1 MPTKVLVFESD
12 SAFAG
17 ELRNELG
24 KLGCATTVVDDGNL
38 GLQQAGS
45 DRPDLIL
52 LSIELPRMNGFS
64 VCNKLKKDPGLKDV
78 PLIIMSSESSDET
91 FEQHKKLRTR
101 AEDYVHKPIAFG
113 ELLQHIQ
120 GFVEIQSMAA
130 IAVDDSAIVID
141 EEIEVGASDYLIED
155 DGSAPGSKRP
165 EKKVDA
171 DIDAFAESAFGRLTE
186 PEATAPPP
194 AEARASHNG
203 TPAEGRPG
211 QQRSVPPPRSMSPAP
226 RTPTLAPQA
235 DPAELRRVKDELART
250 KERLEGGEREI
261 EEVRREADRLRLEA
275 GEAERLGREVEELR
289 AKVASGPKAGG
300 VSSRDFLD
308 LREALNKKDKEI
320 LALKEQLSKKDKEIV
335 ETQDKMLALERGKAD
350 LDDRLIVLER
360 EVDATR
366 EKTEALSADKDLA
379 RKAADDFKARFE
391 KAKADGEAKERQ
403 NIELRAKH
411 SNELASAQTRF
422 EAERAEA
429 DQTLANERAERARF
443 ADEEEQRRE
452 ADVEQ
457 AKRDADAVLAEAREK
472 ADSVLSEALA
482 TQAAALR
489 REHEGKLGDLR
500 REHQQI
506 LDSARAE
513 AKDAAD
519 AAEARREQDVVA
531 AQREAGEIADAARA
545 EAQKR
550 EEGRLQELR
559 GELSAKMA
567 ELENDR
573 DARLANAEAKGA
585 RELGEANDKLAKV
598 DVEFSAVRGE
608 LESLRESK
616 RVADEA
622 AEAKIADL
630 EKRALGAESAR
641 ATIDQ
646 ELSEKIDKLAVE
658 TVRADKAHAK
668 WQSDKQ
674 SLERA
679 KDALAVALS
688 QIEEAEERS

>member
-17 ELRNELG
+17 ELRSELG
-24 KLGCATTVVDDGNL
+24 KLGCATTIVDDGNL

-113 ELLQHIQ
+113 ELLRHIQ
-120 GFVEIQSMAA
+120 GFVEIQGMAN
-130 IAVDDSAIVID
+130 VGVEDGAIVID
-141 EEIEVGASDYLIED
+141 EEIEVGTSDYLIEED
-155 DGSAPGSKRP
+155 AGAPGSKRP
-165 EKKVDA
+165 EKHVDA

-186 PEATAPPP
+186 REGAAPQP
-194 AEARASHNG
+194 AEARGGRNG
-203 TPAEGRPG
+203 APAEGRPAP
-211 QQRSVPPPRSMSPAP
+211 QRSVPPARSTSAVPRAPA
-226 RTPTLAPQA
+226 AA
-235 DPAELRRVKDELART
+235 HHVDPAELQRVKDELARM
-250 KERLEGGEREI
+250 KDRLESGEREL
-261 EEVRREADRLRLEA
+261 EEARREADQLRLEG
-275 GEAERLGREVEELR
+275 GEAERLGREVEELK

-360 EVDATR
+360 EIDATR
-366 EKTEALSADKDLA
+366 ERTEALSADKDHA
-379 RKAADDFKARFE
+379 KKAADDFKARFE

-411 SNELASAQTRF
+411 SNELAAAQARF
-422 EAERAEA
+422 EAERSEA
-429 DQTLANERAERARF
+429 DQTLANERAEQARLV
-443 ADEEEQRRE
+443 DEAEQRRE
-452 ADVEQ
+452 ADVQQ
-457 AKRDADAVLAEAREK
+457 AKRDADAALAEVRDR
-472 ADSVLSEALA
+472 ADGALSEALA
-482 TQAAALR
+482 TQSAALRQEHEAQLGELR
-489 REHEGKLGDLR
+489 REHEQSLER
-500 REHQQI
+500 
-506 LDSARAE
+506 ARAD
-513 AKDAAD
+513 AKDAAT

-531 AQREAGEIADAARA
+531 SHREAEEKAEAARGEA
-545 EAQKR
+545 ER
-550 EEGRLQELR
+550 HEEARLQEVR
-559 GELSAKMA
+559 GELSAKIA

-573 DARLANAEAKGA
+573 DARIANAEAKAA

-622 AEAKIADL
+622 AEAKVADL
-630 EKRALGAESAR
+630 EKRVSDAESAR
-641 ATIDQ
+641 GALDR

-668 WQSDKQ
+668 WESDKQ

-688 QIEEAEERS
+688 QIEEAEGR

>member
-113 ELLQHIQ
+113 ELLRHIR
-120 GFVEIQSMAA
+120 GFVEIQSMASL
-130 IAVDDSAIVID
+130 AVDDNAIVID

-155 DGSAPGSKRP
+155 DGSAPGSKGP

-186 PEATAPPP
+186 PEAAAPPP
-194 AEARASHNG
+194 AEARAGHNG
-203 TPAEGRPG
+203 TPAEGRSG
-211 QQRSVPPPRSMSPAP
+211 QQRSVPPLHRMSAAP
-226 RTPTLAPQA
+226 RIPTPVPQA

-261 EEVRREADRLRLEA
+261 AEVRREADQLRLEA

-350 LDDRLIVLER
+350 LDDRLLVLER
-360 EVDATR
+360 EIDATR

-379 RKAADDFKARFE
+379 KKAADDFKARFE
-391 KAKADGEAKERQ
+391 KAKTDGEAKERQ

-411 SNELASAQTRF
+411 SNELASAQARF

-443 ADEEEQRRE
+443 ADEEEQRRA

-457 AKRDADAVLAEAREK
+457 ARRDADAVLVEAKEK
-472 ADSVLSEALA
+472 ADGLLSEALA

-506 LDSARAE
+506 LDGARAE

-519 AAEARREQDVVA
+519 AAEARREQDVAA
-531 AQREAGEIADAARA
+531 AQREAAEIADAARA

-550 EEGRLQELR
+550 EESRLQELR
-559 GELSAKMA
+559 GELAAKMA

-641 ATIDQ
+641 AALDT

-668 WQSDKQ
+668 WESDKQ